1 MTKLNRSTT
10 SRLGFC
16 IRLRK
21 EHPRASAEIASYPY
35 KKGKDGA
42 INWRDYCY
50 VPINVATS
58 VTNRIPAIS
67 EIDSIQLARRLCGS
81 LAWLQAQAVVEFA
94 GNPPIERN
102 GGGKRIARRA
112 LLSLPEYAL
121 YLPARGADLLFGG
134 FPIIG
139 TFAFIDDRDTL
150 HGRRFPELN
159 LIALVDMRRDGLPVL
174 PVHYFCALL
183 DGETYER
190 GVHMASATP
199 RDPAMAKSPA
209 AQQYQR
215 EAARFVARIA
225 GDLEF
230 VGLSAS
236 ANGWNAAGTRNLRPA
251 AADGCIDL
259 SGDLDIVRMQWT
271 TVGSSARH

>member
-1 MTKLNRSTT
+1 MELTT
-10 SRLGFC
+10 AQQAAWDFAVGCVER
-16 IRLRK
+16 
-21 EHPRASAEIASYPY
+21 HPRASAEISSYPY
-35 KKGKDGA
+35 RKGKDGA
-42 INWRDYCY
+42 IGWRDYCY

-67 EIDSIQLARRLCGS
+67 EIDSILLARKLCGS
-81 LAWLQAQAVVEFA
+81 LAWLQAQSVIEFV

-134 FPIIG
+134 YPMIG

-150 HGRRFPELN
+150 PGRRFPELN
-159 LIALVDMRRDGLPVL
+159 LIALVDMRRDGLPVF
-174 PVHYFCALL
+174 PVYYFCALL

-190 GVHMASATP
+190 GVRRASATL
-199 RDPAMAKSPA
+199 DPAIAKSPA
-209 AQQYQR
+209 AQQVQR
-215 EAARFVARIA
+215 DAARFVARIA
-225 GDLEF
+225 GDLEL

-236 ANGWNAAGTRNLRPA
+236 VNGWSETGTRKLRPA
-251 AADGCIDL
+251 AADGCIDV
-259 SGDLDIVRMQWT
+259 SDDLDIVRMHWT